1 MRFDAT
7 SFALGFV
14 TAAVLGA
21 TRERLRPVGVEVS
34 AFALHLARL
43 GRAMLE
49 RQRETA
55 EDLVAEVEA
64 RAEKHAPKRE
74 RAPGPAEVAA

>member
-1 MRFDAT
+1 MKFDAT

-14 TAAVLGA
+14 TATVLGA
-21 TRERLRPVGVEVS
+21 TRERLRPVGVEIA
-34 AFALHLARL
+34 AFAVHLGRI

-55 EDLVAEVEA
+55 EDLVAEVEE
-64 RAEKHAPKRE
+64 RAERIGRRRVEA
-74 RAPGPAEVAA
+74 AEVSP